1 MNGIEAAKLIKES
14 WAETTI
20 IGLCEVKDT
29 YTIDVF
35 MKAGAGAVL
44 SKASID
50 QVRSTIRRACP
61 EKTTP
66 AHTF

>member
-1 MNGIEAAKLIKES
+1 MPIMNGIEAAKLIKES

-35 MKAGAGAVL
+35 MKAGAGAV
-44 SKASID
+44 ASID